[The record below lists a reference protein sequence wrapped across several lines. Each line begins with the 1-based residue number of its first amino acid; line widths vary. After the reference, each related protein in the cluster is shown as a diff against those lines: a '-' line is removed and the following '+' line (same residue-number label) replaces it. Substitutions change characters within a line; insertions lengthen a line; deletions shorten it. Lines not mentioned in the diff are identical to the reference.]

1 MYRDKHSVQAT
12 EQEAAQKNLQLGAW
26 GISDS
31 FRLNH
36 LHKEAG
42 VFKHAATAEPVHL
55 ELSFLRQPGH
65 IRVEVRKEYLS

>member
-1 MYRDKHSVQAT
+1 MQAV

-36 LHKEAG
+36 VHKEAG
-42 VFKHAATAEPVHL
+42 VFKHAATAEPMHL

-65 IRVEVRKEYLS
+65 IRAEVSKAYLS